1 MAANTRDG
9 PRYLFA
15 CLLTWAAY
23 SHPLPAM
30 AQGPPEAQ
38 RQADPS
44 AHGATPPR
52 RPATAHACPA
62 SFNLPALPLEPVKSG
77 VNRTLT
83 AVERHKVYEKT
94 RWLYRQLTDRGIYPR
109 LLPLGEGSGFGAGLE
124 YRQTLARNQPLFDS
138 LGGSIWSTGTISGYQ
153 EHGGRLRFEELF
165 GWPLEL
171 SGEARYQDR
180 TEEDFF
186 GLGPDSSEGS
196 SSSFGQETTS
206 LHVTLGQRL
215 TEAIDWN
222 FTFGYA
228 NTNISEGRDEGK
240 VDLINLFTESTLPGV
255 DGAELLSF
263 RLAAEHDTRD
273 EPDDPQHGGYE
284 RFSFAY
290 VEGVNSADVGF
301 FRYRAEAARFFPIG
315 SPRRILA
322 LRAVAEVNDEVNGR
336 PIPFF
341 ELTKLGGSRSLRGF
355 QRNRF
360 FGEGGLFFNAEYRY
374 NVWTYKKLAMDT
386 ALFFDGGNVFEEIRD
401 YQLNDFQ
408 PSYGAGIRIKSGRKV
423 VLSFDTGHSDD
434 GTEHFLRF
442 GLPF

>member
-1 MAANTRDG
+1 
-9 PRYLFA
+9 
-15 CLLTWAAY
+15 
-23 SHPLPAM
+23 M

-38 RQADPS
+38 RQPDPS
-44 AHGATPPR
+44 THGTTTPSPGHS
-52 RPATAHACPA
+52 P
-62 SFNLPALPLEPVKSG
+62 SVSGLLNLPALPLEPVKSG

-83 AVERHKVYEKT
+83 TIERHKVYEKI

-109 LLPLGEGSGFGAGLE
+109 LSTLGEGSGFGGGVA
-124 YRQTLARNQPLFDS
+124 YRQTLLRHDPWFDA
-138 LGGSIWSTGTISGYQ
+138 LVGSVWSTGTIAGYQ
-153 EHGGRLRFEELF
+153 DHGALLQLDDLF
-165 GWPLEL
+165 GRQLYL
-171 SGEARYQDR
+171 AGKANYQDR

-196 SSSFGQETTS
+196 GSSFGQETTS
-206 LHVTLGQRL
+206 VDAVLGQRL

-240 VDLINLFTESTLPGV
+240 GDLINVFTESTLPGV
-255 DGAELLSF
+255 EGAELLSF
-263 RLAAEHDTRD
+263 RLALEHDTRD
-273 EPDDPQHGGYE
+273 EREDPHRGGYE
-284 RFSFAY
+284 RFAFAY

-301 FRYRAEAARFFPIG
+301 FRYRLEAARFFPIG

-322 LRAVAEVNDEVNGR
+322 LRAFAEVNDELNGR

-374 NVWTYKKLAMDT
+374 NVWTYKTLSMDT
-386 ALFFDGGNVFEEIRD
+386 ALFFDGGNVFGEISE

-408 PSYGAGIRIKSGRKV
+408 PSYGAGIRIKSGRKA
-423 VLSFDTGHSDD
+423 VLSFDAGHSDD
-434 GTEHFLRF
+434 GTEYFLRF
-442 GLPF
+442 SSPF